1 MARQQNAGQK
11 KRVTSYDVARVA
23 GVSQSAVS
31 RAFRPGLSVSD
42 KTKAKVMKA
51 AKKLGYKPN
60 AIARMLIT
68 QRSGMVAV
76 IISSISNLVYP
87 ELLSRVTDQ
96 LSARGVRVL
105 LFTLDESSQLEE
117 LLEQIWTFQVDGVIA
132 LTAHFDHRDITKFE
146 EHDIP
151 VVLYNRQVPDHP
163 VNTVC
168 VDHAQGIRQLV
179 DLLVEAGNRRFLV
192 LSGPPDSDVANE
204 RRRFALEQLGEH
216 GFTDVPVLYGDF
228 SYQSGKDCFAQW
240 MQDHDAPDAVICS
253 NDTMAIGCIDQA
265 RGTHGIEVPQ
275 QMSVVGFD
283 GMYAAFWTGYELTT
297 VRQPVNQMAKAAA
310 DILMERIDN
319 PEAPPE
325 KRVLAG
331 TLIRGKSA
339 RA

>member
-1 MARQQNAGQK
+1 MARQNPGSK

-42 KTKAKVMKA
+42 KTRAKVMKA

-105 LFTLDESSQLEE
+105 LFTLDHSDQLEE
-117 LLEQIWTFQVDGVIA
+117 LLEQVFTFQVDGVIA
-132 LTAHFDHRDITKFE
+132 LTAHFDHRDITQFE
-146 EHDIP
+146 EHNIP

-168 VDHAQGIRQLV
+168 VDHSQGIRQLI
-179 DLLVEAGNRRFLV
+179 DLLVEGGSKRFIV

-204 RRRFALEQLGEH
+204 RRRFALEHLAEH
-216 GFTDVPVLYGDF
+216 GFADAPVLYGDF
-228 SYQSGKDCFAQW
+228 SYQSGKDCFAEW
-240 MQDHDAPDAVICS
+240 MQAHDAPDAVVCS

-265 RGTHGIEVPQ
+265 RGEHGIDVPG

-297 VRQPVNQMAKAAA
+297 VRQPVNQMAKAAV
-310 DILMERIDN
+310 DILMERIEN

>member
-1 MARQQNAGQK
+1 
-11 KRVTSYDVARVA
+11 
-23 GVSQSAVS
+23 
-31 RAFRPGLSVSD
+31 
-42 KTKAKVMKA
+42 MKA

-96 LSARGVRVL
+96 LSNRGVRVL
-105 LFTLDESSQLEE
+105 LFTLDHSDQLEA

-132 LTAHFDHRDITKFE
+132 LTAHFDHRDIAQFE

-168 VDHAQGIRQLV
+168 VDHAQGLRQLV
-179 DLLVEAGNRRFLV
+179 DLLVEGGSKRFLV
-192 LSGPPDSDVANE
+192 LSGPVDSDVANE
-204 RRRFALEQLGEH
+204 RRKFALDHLSSLGFH
-216 GFTDVPVLYGDF
+216 DVPVLYGDF
-228 SYQSGKDCFAQW
+228 SYQSGKDCFADW
-240 MQDHDAPDAVICS
+240 MKDHTAPDAVICS
-253 NDTMAIGCIDQA
+253 NDTMAIGCIDEA
-265 RGTHGIEVPQ
+265 RGNHGIDVPG

-283 GMYAAFWTGYELTT
+283 GIHAALWTGYELTT
-297 VRQPVNQMAKAAA
+297 VRQPVNQMAKAAV
-310 DILMERIDN
+310 DILMERIEN

-331 TLIRGKSA
+331 TLIKGKSA

>member
-1 MARQQNAGQK
+1 MAKQNPNAK

-42 KTKAKVMKA
+42 KTRAKVMKA

-105 LFTLDESSQLEE
+105 LFTLDESSQLED

-132 LTAHFDHRDITKFE
+132 LTAHFDHRDIAKFE
-146 EHDIP
+146 EHHIP

-168 VDHAQGIRQLV
+168 VDHAQGIRQLI
-179 DLLVEAGNRRFLV
+179 DLLVGSGNQRFLV
-192 LSGPPDSDVANE
+192 LSGPADSDVANE
-204 RRRFALEQLGEH
+204 RRIIALQQLANH
-216 GFTDVPVLYGDF
+216 GFDDVPVLYGDY
-228 SYQSGKDCFAQW
+228 SYQSGKDCFAEW
-240 MQDHDAPDAVICS
+240 MREHEAPDAVVCS

-265 RGTHGIEVPQ
+265 RDANGIDVPG

-283 GMYAAFWTGYELTT
+283 GIHAAFWTGYELTT
-297 VRQPVNQMAKAAA
+297 VRQPVNQMAKAAV
-310 DILMERIDN
+310 DILMERVEN

-331 TLIRGKSA
+331 ILVRGKSA
-339 RA
+339 RS